1 MTEQP
6 TASPGFPQPAHLQP
20 AHGTTAVEL
29 LLPISVSGWA
39 MAAGYLGLLSWLI
52 LPGPISLVV
61 GFIALRDLAKRPHM
75 RGKVRAWLGVV
86 MGAISTTLLGV
97 FAILIATGH

>member
-1 MTEQP
+1 MAP
-6 TASPGFPQPAHLQP
+6 PPLPPHLQP

-29 LLPISVSGWA
+29 LIPLSVSGWA

-86 MGAISTTLLGV
+86 MGAVATTLLGII
-97 FAILIATGH
+97 AIVIALDH